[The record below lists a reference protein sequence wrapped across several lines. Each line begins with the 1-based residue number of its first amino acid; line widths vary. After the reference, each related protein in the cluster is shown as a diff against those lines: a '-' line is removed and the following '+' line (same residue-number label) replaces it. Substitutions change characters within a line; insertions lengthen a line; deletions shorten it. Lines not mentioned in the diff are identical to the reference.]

1 MRTDLS
7 LEQKDIECQRNTLGE
22 AQNSVLVAQH
32 SNWPAQST
40 SPSSGCMIQSGH
52 HLVFSKPEGCT
63 LRGKHEFP
71 GRSRSRIRILGD
83 MLKYS
88 RMVCKV

>member
-7 LEQKDIECQRNTLGE
+7 LEQKYIMRQRDTLGE
-22 AQNSVLVAQH
+22 IQKSVLVAQH
-32 SNWPAQST
+32 SNWPAQSA
-40 SPSSGCMIQSGH
+40 SFSSECMIQGGH
-52 HLVFSKPEGCT
+52 HLVFSKPEGCN

-71 GRSRSRIRILGD
+71 GRNRSRIQILGD

-88 RMVCKV
+88 LVVSKV

>member
-7 LEQKDIECQRNTLGE
+7 LEQKYIRRQKDTLGE
-22 AQNSVLVAQH
+22 VQKSILVAQH
-32 SNWPAQST
+32 SSWPVQSA
-40 SPSSGCMIQSGH
+40 SLSSEHIIQGGH
-52 HLVFSKPEGCT
+52 HLVFSKPEGCN

-71 GRSRSRIRILGD
+71 GRNRSRIRILGD

-88 RMVCKV
+88 LMVCKV